1 MDSSEIGKQ
10 QSEVNDANWRIN
22 NMNEFSHLDS
32 KGDVKMVDV
41 TDKTATERMAKAEG
55 KIHLQQATIALI
67 QDDSIPKGNV
77 LTTAKIAGIQSA
89 KKTAEII
96 PMCHQLN
103 LSFVDME
110 FELGRELV
118 IIRSI
123 VKTREATGVEMEALT
138 AVSTAALTMYDMCKA
153 VDKTMTIG
161 AIKLVEKIGGKSDHA
176 VEYRPSVGIITMSDS
191 ISADKSEDKSGPI
204 LVKGF
209 ADSGCKADHQKVL
222 PDGTE
227 ELIPM
232 IESWIK
238 DGVELIITTGGTGLG
253 PRDLTIQ
260 LVENKFDSKL
270 PGIEQALHAYGR
282 GKVKTAM
289 LSRLTAGVINGAI
302 VICLPGSTGAVKD
315 ALKVLIPTIF
325 HSFHMMK
332 GEKH

>member
-1 MDSSEIGKQ
+1 
-10 QSEVNDANWRIN
+10 
-22 NMNEFSHLDS
+22 MNEFNHLDS

-41 TDKTATERMAKAEG
+41 TDKTVTERMAKAEG

-67 QDDSIPKGNV
+67 QDNSIPKGNV

-103 LSFVDME
+103 LSFVDLE

-222 PDGTE
+222 PDGSE
-227 ELIPM
+227 ELIPT

-253 PRDLTIQ
+253 PRDLTLQ
-260 LVENKFDSKL
+260 FVENKFDSKL

>member
-10 QSEVNDANWRIN
+10 QSGVNDTNWRIN

-67 QDDSIPKGNV
+67 QDNSIPKGNV

-222 PDGTE
+222 PDGSE
-227 ELIPM
+227 ELIPT

-253 PRDLTIQ
+253 PRDLTLQ

-289 LSRLTAGVINGAI
+289 LSRLTAGAINGAI

>member
-1 MDSSEIGKQ
+1 
-10 QSEVNDANWRIN
+10 
-22 NMNEFSHLDS
+22 MNEFSHLDS

-41 TDKTATERMAKAEG
+41 TDKTATERRAKAEG

-191 ISADKSEDKSGPI
+191 ISVDKSEDKSGPI

-209 ADSGCKADHQKVL
+209 TDSGCKADHQKVL
-222 PDGTE
+222 PDGSE
-227 ELIPM
+227 ELIPT

-253 PRDLTIQ
+253 PRDLTLQ

-315 ALKVLIPTIF
+315 ALRVLIPTIF

>member
-1 MDSSEIGKQ
+1 
-10 QSEVNDANWRIN
+10 
-22 NMNEFSHLDS
+22 MNEFSHLDS

-41 TDKTATERMAKAEG
+41 TDKTATVRIAKAVGE
-55 KIHLQQATIALI
+55 IHLQQATIALI
-67 QDDSIPKGNV
+67 QDYSIPKGNA
-77 LTTAKIAGIQSA
+77 LTTAKIAGIQAA
-89 KKTAEII
+89 KKTSEII

-103 LSFVDME
+103 LSFVDLE
-110 FELGRELV
+110 FELGSELI

-138 AVSTAALTMYDMCKA
+138 AVSIAALTMYDMCKA

-161 AIKLVEKIGGKSDHA
+161 AIKLVEKIGGKSDRS

-191 ISADKSEDKSGPI
+191 ISADKSKDKSGPI

-289 LSRLTAGVINGAI
+289 LSRLTAGVIKGAI

-315 ALKVLIPTIF
+315 ALRVLIPTIF